1 MGLPKRAQP
10 QRTMDTK
17 RTERIRGNTMEDVVI
32 TEEMV
37 KKQAKKMKNWTAPG
51 KDEVHGFW
59 IKHLTR
65 LHARIAQQLNRL
77 LETAT
82 IEEWLSTGKQYYS

>member
-1 MGLPKRAQP
+1 
-10 QRTMDTK
+10 
-17 RTERIRGNTMEDVVI
+17 MEDVVI

-65 LHARIAQQLNRL
+65 FAPKNS
-77 LETAT
+77 TAT
-82 IEEWLSTGKQYYS
+82 QSAPRDSYH

>member
-17 RTERIRGNTMEDVVI
+17 RTERIRREYNERLEI

-51 KDEVHGFW
+51 KDEVHGF
-59 IKHLTR
+59 
-65 LHARIAQQLNRL
+65 
-77 LETAT
+77 
-82 IEEWLSTGKQYYS
+82 

>member
-1 MGLPKRAQP
+1 MGLPKGAQP

-17 RTERIRGNTMEDVVI
+17 RTERIRQEYNGGRSNHR
-32 TEEMV
+32 EMV

-59 IKHLTR
+59 IKHLPS
-65 LHARIAQQLNRL
+65 LHPKIAQQLNRL
-77 LETAT
+77 LERAT
-82 IEEWLSTGKQYYS
+82 IEE

>member
-1 MGLPKRAQP
+1 MGLPKKAQP
-10 QRTMDTK
+10 QSTMDTNAQK
-17 RTERIRGNTMEDVVI
+17 ELGRNTMEDVVI

-51 KDEVHGFW
+51 KDDAHGFW
-59 IKHLTR
+59 IKHLTS
-65 LHARIAQQLNRL
+65 LHPKIAQQLNRL

-82 IEEWLSTGKQYYS
+82 IEE

>member
-1 MGLPKRAQP
+1 MGLPKRAQ
-10 QRTMDTK
+10 QWIQNAQK
-17 RTERIRGNTMEDVVI
+17 ELGGNTMEDVVI

-37 KKQAKKMKNWTAPG
+37 KKQAKKMKNWTEPG

-59 IKHLTR
+59 IKHLTS
-65 LHARIAQQLNRL
+65 LHPKIGHQLNRL

-82 IEEWLSTGKQYYS
+82 IEE